1 MARAGWAAVV
11 LAAGKGTRMKSG
23 TPKALLGL
31 AGWPVIGHVLAT
43 VASLGPT
50 RSVVVVGPDMEAVA
64 KAVAPVP
71 TVVQRRQLGTA
82 DAVKAAREALAG
94 FTGDVL
100 VMYADNPFISA
111 ETIETLR
118 ARLAAKDK
126 PGVVVVGFRPAD
138 PLRYGRLVTDRAGKL
153 KAIVEFNDADARQRR
168 IGLCNSGVM
177 AVDGRHLFALVDR
190 IGNDNAAGEFYL
202 TDIVVEARKA
212 RLGTVAIE
220 RPAEE
225 FVGIDTRAQLA
236 LAERQMQQRLRAA
249 AMEGGATL
257 VDPDT
262 VYLSMDTR
270 IGRDAVIGPNV
281 VCGPGVSIGE
291 RAEILPFCHF
301 EAAVIEEGARVGPFA
316 RLRPGARIG
325 RDAHIGNFVEVKNAT
340 VEAGAKANHLSYIGD
355 ARVGAKAN
363 VGAGTITCNYDGFF
377 KDFTDI
383 GAGAFI
389 GSNTALIAP
398 VKIGDG
404 AIIGAGSVVTQD
416 VPADALRIERGQQ
429 TTVEGWAVKFR
440 TRRTREKA
448 ARAAKSA
455 DKKPE
460 PGRTSAKILAEG

>member
-1 MARAGWAAVV
+1 MARADWAAVV
-11 LAAGKGTRMKSG
+11 LAAGKGTRMKSD

-31 AGWPVIGHVLAT
+31 AGWPIIGHVLAT
-43 VASLGPT
+43 VGALGPART
-50 RSVVVVGPDMEAVA
+50 VVVVGPGMEAVA

-71 TVVQRRQLGTA
+71 AVLQPRQQGTA
-82 DAVKAAREALAG
+82 DAVKAARAALSG

-100 VMYADNPFISA
+100 VLYADNPFVSA
-111 ETIETLR
+111 ETIAALR
-118 ARLAAKDK
+118 ARRAARDK
-126 PGVVVVGFRPAD
+126 PAVVVVGFRPAD
-138 PLRYGRLVTDRAGKL
+138 PLRYGRLVTDRAGRL
-153 KAIVEFNDADARQRR
+153 QAIVEFKDADARQRR
-168 IGLCNSGVM
+168 IGFCNSGVM
-177 AVDGRHLFALVDR
+177 AIDGRHLFALVDR
-190 IGNDNAAGEFYL
+190 IGNANAAGEFYL
-202 TDIVVEARKA
+202 TDIVALARKA
-212 RLGTVAIE
+212 RLGAAAIE

-236 LAERQMQQRLRAA
+236 VAERMVQRRLRAA

-257 VDPDT
+257 VDPET

-281 VCGPGVSIGE
+281 VCGPKVVIGE

-301 EAAVIEEGARVGPFA
+301 EGAVIEDGARVGPFA

-325 RDAHIGNFVEVKNAT
+325 RGAHIGNFVEVKNAV

-355 ARVGAKAN
+355 ARIGAKAN

-389 GSNTALIAP
+389 GSNTALVAP
-398 VKIGDG
+398 VKVGEG
-404 AIIGAGSVVTQD
+404 AIIGAGSVVTTD

-429 TTVEGWAVKFR
+429 TTIEGWAARFR
-440 TRRTREKA
+440 SRRAREKA
-448 ARAAKSA
+448 AKAAQKKSNTGTT
-455 DKKPE
+455 PV
-460 PGRTSAKILAEG
+460 KILAEG